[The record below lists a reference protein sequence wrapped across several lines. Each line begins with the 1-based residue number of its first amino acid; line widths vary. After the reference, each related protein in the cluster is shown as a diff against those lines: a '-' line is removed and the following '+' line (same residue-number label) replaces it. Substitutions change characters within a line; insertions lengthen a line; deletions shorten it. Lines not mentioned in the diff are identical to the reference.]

1 MPERRNRISRC
12 LIGGALGD
20 ALGAPV
26 EFMSLPEIRARFGPR
41 GITDLAPA
49 YGRVGA
55 ITDDTQMALFT
66 AEGLLRADARWR
78 ERGICHVP
86 SVVRHAYLRWL
97 HTQAESSPAID
108 QFSNAHTSWPDGWLV
123 RLEQLHDRRAPG
135 NTCLSALRQ
144 ARLGSIEE
152 PLNDSKGCGAVMRIA
167 PVGLIV
173 NASRRFDL
181 GCEIG
186 ALTHGHP
193 SGYLAAGFLASLI
206 GRLLDDDAIDGALD
220 AATAELI
227 GRPRHEECLHAI
239 EASRS
244 LAQVGEPTAE
254 KLESLG
260 EGWVAEEALA
270 MSIYC
275 ALVAQDFRHGVT
287 LAVNHGG
294 DSDSTGAITGNILGV
309 LSHSRDLPLEWLVEL
324 ELRDEI
330 EQLAGDLAADPEDP
344 RRSWERYPGW

>member
-1 MPERRNRISRC
+1 MADRRGRVSSC

-26 EFMSLPEIRARFGPR
+26 EFMSLAEIRARFGAA
-41 GITDLAPA
+41 GIVDLAPA

-55 ITDDTQMALFT
+55 ITDDTQMTLFT
-66 AEGLLRADARWR
+66 AEGLLRADARWS

-97 HTQAESSPAID
+97 HTQAESSPAVD
-108 QFSNAHTSWPDGWLV
+108 EFSNGPTSWPDGWLV
-123 RLEQLHDRRAPG
+123 ELKPLHDRRAPG
-135 NTCLSALRQ
+135 NTCLAALRE
-144 ARLGSIEE
+144 ARFGSVEG

-167 PVGLIV
+167 PVGLFV
-173 NASRRFDL
+173 DASRRFDL

-206 GRLLDDDAIDGALD
+206 GSLLDGNGLDGALD
-220 AATAELI
+220 SATAELI
-227 GRPRHEECLHAI
+227 GRPRHDECLHAI
-239 EASRS
+239 EAAKT
-244 LAQVGEPTAE
+244 LARAGEPTAE

-270 MSIYC
+270 MSSYC

-309 LSHSRDLPLEWLVEL
+309 LSHPGDLPLEWLAEL

-330 EQLAGDLAADPEDP
+330 EQLAGDLAADAEDP
-344 RRSWERYPGW
+344 GRSWERYPGW

>member
-1 MPERRNRISRC
+1 MADPHQPVSSC

-26 EFMSLPEIRARFGPR
+26 EFMSLPEIRARFGAA
-41 GITDLAPA
+41 GIIDLAPA

-55 ITDDTQMALFT
+55 ITDDTQMTLFT

-108 QFSNAHTSWPDGWLV
+108 EFSNGQQSWPDGWLV
-123 RLEQLHDRRAPG
+123 GLELLHDRRAPG

-167 PVGLIV
+167 PVGLFV

-206 GRLLDDDAIDGALD
+206 GRLLDGDPIDGALD

-227 GRPRHEECLHAI
+227 GRPRHDECLHAI
-239 EASRS
+239 EAARR
-244 LAQVGEPTAE
+244 LAPAGEPTAE

-309 LSHSRDLPLEWLVEL
+309 LSHPGDLPPEWLVDL